1 MGKTGKKK
9 DVSEKVLRKKMVREP
24 VHLLEI
30 EAAKEIVDEM
40 FAVMDGVEGL
50 VYVSDMQNYTLLRVN
65 KQVKKLYGKN
75 IVGKKCY
82 EVFHGG
88 SDGPCRCCTN
98 DRLLIHGKPGVP
110 VLWDFYDPITGRWY
124 HCIDKAIRWPNS
136 CFVRLEVAFDITDIK
151 ENEIALRDS
160 EDFYNTIFESIQ
172 DPFCIIHSDYSF
184 EKTNESYARMREKTV
199 DELIGNRCF
208 EVLHNRTDVCNDCVV
223 RETFHTGAPQMKEKL
238 TMLPSG
244 APIWV
249 EIHTYPIFDENG
261 KVTNVIE
268 YTRDITAR
276 KRTETERNILIDR
289 FQHLSRTDDLTG
301 LLNRR
306 ALIEKLDEE
315 TRRSKR
321 YGSKLALMVCDVDYF
336 KEIND
341 SYGHDHGDKVL
352 QAIASLLNKSLR
364 KTDIIGRY
372 GGDEFFMVLPE
383 TPLENAQELAER
395 IRENVEK
402 FGLKVNSGETITTSV
417 SIGIAAFNPQ
427 SEDMNDFVKRGDNA
441 LYAAKGEGRNR
452 VYLIQG

>member
-9 DVSEKVLRKKMVREP
+9 SVTEKGVRKNRVREP
-24 VHLLEI
+24 VHVLEI

-50 VYVSDMQNYTLLRVN
+50 VYVSDMQDYTLLRVN
-65 KQVKKLYGKN
+65 KQVKELYGKN
-75 IVGKKCY
+75 IVGKKCFK
-82 EVFHGG
+82 VFHGD
-88 SDGPCRCCTN
+88 SERPCNHCTN
-98 DRLLIHGKPGVP
+98 DLLLKKGRPGPP
-110 VLWDFYDPITGRWY
+110 VIWNFHNTGSGRWY
-124 HCIDKAIRWPNS
+124 HCIDRAIRWPKRH
-136 CFVRLEVAFDITDIK
+136 FVRLEVAFDITDIK
-151 ENEIALRDS
+151 KTEIALS
-160 EDFYNTIFESIQ
+160 ESEKFHTTIFESIQ
-172 DPFCIIHSDYSF
+172 DPFCIIQHDYRF
-184 EKTNESYARMREKTV
+184 IKTNESYARMREMV
-199 DELIGNRCF
+199 VEQLIGNRCF
-208 EVLHNRTDVCNDCVV
+208 EILHKRTNVCNDCVV
-223 RETFHTGAPQMKEKL
+223 RETFHTGSPQMKEKL
-238 TMLPSG
+238 TMLLSG
-244 APIWV
+244 ATIWV

-261 KVTNVIE
+261 KVTSVIE

-276 KRTETERNILIDR
+276 KRTEAERDILIDR
-289 FQHLSRTDDLTG
+289 FQHLSCTDDLTG

-321 YGSKLALMVCDVDYF
+321 YGSKLSLMVCDVDYF

-395 IRENVEK
+395 IRANVEE

-417 SIGIAAFNPQ
+417 SIGIAAFNSQ

-452 VYLIQG
+452 VYLIEK